1 MKIRHATILARI
13 VALVSLLFA
22 VHALFQSAFAQ
33 QVCTQEYA
41 PVCARLGGNMTT
53 YSNQCF
59 AKAAG
64 AEVIAQGACAASSS
78 PAPK

>member
-1 MKIRHATILARI
+1 MKIRHATTQARI
-13 VALVSLLFA
+13 AALASLLVA
-22 VHALFQSAFAQ
+22 APALFQSALGQ

-64 AEVIAQGACAASSS
+64 AEVIAQGPCAFNSS
-78 PAPK
+78 PTPK